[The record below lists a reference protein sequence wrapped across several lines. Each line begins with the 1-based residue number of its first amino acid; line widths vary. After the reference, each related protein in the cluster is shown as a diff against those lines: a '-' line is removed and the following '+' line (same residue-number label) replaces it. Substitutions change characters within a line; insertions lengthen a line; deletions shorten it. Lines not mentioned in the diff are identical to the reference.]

1 MAKESGLGAGLLV
14 GGYDLSGDVTA
25 VGEISG
31 GPNVTEAVTGIDKLA
46 MERIGLERDG
56 HLRGT
61 SWFNPSANMGHKRLS
76 SLPQTDVGVQYWHRQ
91 VIGRPVACIVAKQAN
106 YDGSR
111 AQDGSF
117 PFEWGFE
124 ANGFGLEWCT
134 GLTAFKRTDTT
145 ATAGTA
151 VDMTTPAFTGSST
164 FGLQAYLQVLA
175 FTGTSATIAI
185 QESSDNGADAY
196 VNVTGGVFTTVTGIT
211 TERIQ
216 TARTQTVE
224 RYLKV
229 TTTGTFSSLIF
240 AVAVSR
246 PDVRTDF

>member
-14 GGYDLSGDVTA
+14 AGYDYTGDITA
-25 VGEISG
+25 VNSISG
-31 GPNVTEAVTGIDKLA
+31 GPKLTEAVTGIDKLA
-46 MERIGLERDG
+46 MERIGLQRDG
-56 HLRGT
+56 HMDIT
-61 SWFNPSANMGHKRLS
+61 NWFNPAANMSHKRLGL
-76 SLPQTDVGVQYWHRQ
+76 LPTTDVQVQYWHRQ
-91 VIGRPVACIVAKQAN
+91 VIARPVACCVAKQAN
-106 YDGSR
+106 YDPTR

-117 PFEWGFE
+117 TMETQFM

-164 FGLQAYLQVLA
+164 FGLQAYLQVFA
-175 FTGTSATIAI
+175 FTGTSATITI

-196 VNVTGGVFTTVTGIT
+196 ANVVGGGFTTVTGIT
-211 TERIQ
+211 HERIQ
-216 TARTQTVE
+216 TSRTLTVE

-229 TTTGTFSSLIF
+229 TTTGTFSNLIF
-240 AVAVSR
+240 SVAVAR
-246 PDVRTDF
+246 NDTLTAF